1 MENANQP
8 ANELDKWRDLER
20 RLQEIEEEIQELKLG
35 ISLGYRRDRLE
46 QSSRQIE
53 HSSRELDAIY
63 TEIASYLFNWSSL
76 KVPFWQI
83 VRFSGLGFLL
93 GLALRSCA

>member
-1 MENANQP
+1 MANSEQ
-8 ANELDKWRDLER
+8 LDKWRALEQ
-20 RLQEIEEEIQELKLG
+20 RLQEIEEQIQEVKLG

-46 QSSRQIE
+46 QGQLQLEQSSKQLE
-53 HSSRELDAIY
+53 EIY

-83 VRFSGLGFLL
+83 VRFTGLGFLL
-93 GLALRSCA
+93 GVALRSCA

>member
-1 MENANQP
+1 MENSDQ
-8 ANELDKWRDLER
+8 LDKWRNLEQ
-20 RLQEIEEEIQELKLG
+20 RLQEIEEQIQELKLG
-35 ISLGYRRDRLE
+35 IALGYRRDRLE
-46 QSSRQIE
+46 QGMMQIE
-53 HSSRELDAIY
+53 HSSKELDTIY

-93 GLALRSCA
+93 GVALRSCA

>member
-1 MENANQP
+1 MANSEQ
-8 ANELDKWRDLER
+8 LDKWRALEQ
-20 RLQEIEEEIQELKLG
+20 RLQEIEEQIQEVKLG

-46 QSSRQIE
+46 QGQLQLERSSKQLE
-53 HSSRELDAIY
+53 EIY

-83 VRFSGLGFLL
+83 VRFTGLGFLL
-93 GLALRSCA
+93 GVALRSCA